1 MIFHRT
7 FFLACLFMLL
17 VFPLTIVQPEVKAKP
32 ISFEHVKLTEYIS
45 TKYKIN
51 TNRAKEIIL
60 IAKEHSNESFPK
72 FHDVLAIIAIESS
85 FNIHAVSYAKA
96 RGLMQ
101 ILYKKSSFDPKLNI
115 LDGTQLLK
123 EYHTR
128 LHSVDAAVQS
138 YNVGIGNFKKG
149 MRNLNYLRKFKQ
161 QKEEIK
167 NADIL

>member
-1 MIFHRT
+1 MEHTVKHGT
-7 FFLACLFMLL
+7 FKHYKL
-17 VFPLTIVQPEVKAKP
+17 VN
-32 ISFEHVKLTEYIS
+32 YIS
-45 TKYKIN
+45 TKYNIDRIK
-51 TNRAKEIIL
+51 AKEIVL
-60 IAKEHSNESFPK
+60 LAKQHSTGTFPQP
-72 FHDVLAIIAIESS
+72 HDILAIIAIESS
-85 FNIHAVSYAKA
+85 FKPYAVSKANAK
-96 RGLMQ
+96 GLMQ

-128 LHSVDAAVQS
+128 LHSVDAAVQA